1 MYQTVGHQAIEL
13 YADAM
18 SLPLYR
24 RIISG
29 SPIEQGSN
37 YSENTEDEVED
48 LYELLK
54 EVKVSVLRKC
64 QCCIIKIKIV
74 PEHNISSV
82 NPIYRSTS
90 ILFLSHRPDIPD
102 CAHGSFV
109 NKGACFR

>member
-1 MYQTVGHQAIEL
+1 MYQTVGHHAIGL

-37 YSENTEDEVED
+37 YSETCRDEVED

-54 EVKVSVLRKC
+54 EVKVSVCWKV
-64 QCCIIKIKIV
+64 KV
-74 PEHNISSV
+74 SMAPE
-82 NPIYRSTS
+82 
-90 ILFLSHRPDIPD
+90 
-102 CAHGSFV
+102 G
-109 NKGACFR
+109 